1 MRERR
6 PRWPDRTFA
15 VVCAAATILPLAL
28 LMALI
33 VDVGVDGAPRLSVEF
48 LTSYPS
54 RRAAMAGVLPAMVGT
69 LYLITLTAVIAV
81 PLGIGAA
88 IHLEEYARR
97 GRLSNIVEINIA
109 NLAGVPSI
117 IYGLLGL
124 GVFVRT
130 LGMGRSLL
138 AGACTMALL
147 ILPMLVIVTRE
158 TLRTVP
164 NSLREASYALGATRW
179 QTLVGVVLPMAV
191 PGIMTGTILSIARA
205 IGETAPLLVVGAL
218 AYVTFLPDSLNSSF
232 TVLPIQIFNW
242 MSRPQHAFAINAAA
256 AILVLLAVMLVLNT
270 IAIVLRHRSA
280 HRSSKGFG

>member
-1 MRERR
+1 MKERR
-6 PRWPDRTFA
+6 RRWPDRTFA
-15 VVCAAATILPLAL
+15 LVCASATILPLL
-28 LMALI
+28 LLIALI
-33 VDVGVDGAPRLSVEF
+33 VDVGVDGAPRLSADF

-69 LYLITLTAVIAV
+69 LYLITLTGIIAV

-97 GRLSNIVEINIA
+97 GRLSDIVEINIA

-130 LGMGRSLL
+130 LAMGRSLL

-179 QTLVGVVLPMAV
+179 QTMVGVVLPMAV

-256 AILVLLAVMLVLNT
+256 AILVLLAVMLVLNA

-280 HRSSKGFG
+280 RRFG

>member
-1 MRERR
+1 MTAQRRLWPERV
-6 PRWPDRTFA
+6 F
-15 VVCAAATILPLAL
+15 VLLCLAATVVPLL
-28 LMALI
+28 LLTGLVADIAME
-33 VDVGVDGAPRLSVEF
+33 GAPRIDADF

-54 RRAAMAGVLPAMVGT
+54 RRAAMAGVLPALVGS
-69 LYLITLTAVIAV
+69 LYLITLTSLIAL

-97 GRLSNIVEINIA
+97 GRISDLIEINIA

-124 GVFVRT
+124 GIFVRT

-158 TLRTVP
+158 ALRTVP
-164 NSLREASYALGATRW
+164 GSLREASYALGATRW
-179 QTLVGVVLPMAV
+179 QTMVGVVLPLAV
-191 PGIMTGTILSIARA
+191 PGIMTGAILSIARA

-218 AYVTFLPDSLNSSF
+218 AYVTFLPTGLTSEF
-232 TVLPIQIFNW
+232 TVLPIQTFNW
-242 MSRPQHAFAINAAA
+242 MSRPQHAFAVNAAA
-256 AILVLLAVMLVLNT
+256 AILVLLAVMVALNAL
-270 IAIVLRHRSA
+270 AIVIRSRSQG
-280 HRSSKGFG
+280 RSS

>member
-1 MRERR
+1 VKERR
-6 PRWPDRTFA
+6 RRWPDRTFA
-15 VVCAAATILPLAL
+15 LVCASATVLPLL
-28 LMALI
+28 LLVALI
-33 VDVGVDGAPRLSVEF
+33 VDVGMDGAPRLSTDF

-69 LYLITLTAVIAV
+69 LYLITLTGLIAV

-97 GRLSNIVEINIA
+97 GRLSDIVEINIA

-130 LGMGRSLL
+130 LAMGRSLL

-179 QTLVGVVLPMAV
+179 QTMVGVVLPMAV

-242 MSRPQHAFAINAAA
+242 MSRPQHAFAVNAAA
-256 AILVLLAVMLVLNT
+256 AILVLLAVMLVLNA